1 MDKFTD
7 TNTDFELK
15 ASKITK
21 DDYSLSNTRN
31 NSSQEKEVIE
41 KIPLFAE
48 NFDVTKK
55 TEETQV
61 YLTKKWTTATKKIEI
76 PVKYEELL
84 INDKE
89 FDHYSEGEITEIF
102 SKIKHKLTDVFS
114 HHDKNKEDESKQEEQ
129 KQQKGNEFDEYRQQ
143 QKQNKQQS
151 DIDISKYDS
160 GEHSKGDDKEDQN
173 GSSNRKIIPFSIDD
187 KKQAEE
193 NIIPLW
199 GEEITINKRMVK
211 IGEII
216 IRKYQTNEK
225 QKIDVDVKSEKLIV
239 KYPDNRQEEII

>member
-1 MDKFTD
+1 MNNELD
-7 TNTDFELK
+7 TTIDN
-15 ASKITK
+15 KIKTSVK
-21 DDYSLSNTRN
+21 DEHAISNSDN
-31 NSSQEKEVIE
+31 ISSQGEEIVQ

-48 NFDVTKK
+48 DFDITKK

-61 YLTKKWTTATKKIEI
+61 YLAKKWTTATKKIEI

-173 GSSNRKIIPFSIDD
+173 GSSN
-187 KKQAEE
+187 
-193 NIIPLW
+193 
-199 GEEITINKRMVK
+199 
-211 IGEII
+211 
-216 IRKYQTNEK
+216 
-225 QKIDVDVKSEKLIV
+225 
-239 KYPDNRQEEII
+239 